1 MPNQPINLIDA
12 HFQMSNL
19 FKHLPVFD
27 RIHYLGHPDG
37 KIQLYKAFREDQ
49 ECTLLA
55 MTVIRKEEDFLWAAA
70 EDLLG
75 RCVQEAAAR
84 VQGKFIFDLLTFD
97 IHAEINTF
105 NYNEFGLLIANHS
118 RKISPGEQRLVKYSS
133 AYGILQK
140 LVVETWGKIIF
151 KTSVEIYKDQ
161 PNLFYLLVK
170 RLLKLNS
177 FLRNPLVLLIND
189 LSSDPIY
196 NPDDQSQQEFLSKI
210 LAEQSQ
216 DTIEFLPEV
225 YVKNKHGVRELTSGS
240 VIVNNHFPSP

>member
-1 MPNQPINLIDA
+1 MPNDPINLIDA
-12 HFQMSNL
+12 HFQLSNL

-55 MTVIRKEEDFLWAAA
+55 ITVIRKEEDFLWAAA
-70 EDLLG
+70 EDLLN

-97 IHAEINTF
+97 IHAELNTF
-105 NYNEFGLLIANHS
+105 NFNEFGTLITNHS
-118 RKISPGEQRLVKYSS
+118 RKIQPGEERLVKYSS

-140 LVVETWGKIIF
+140 LIVEPWGKIMF
-151 KTSVEIYKDQ
+151 KTSVEVFKDK

-170 RLLKLNS
+170 RLFKLNS
-177 FLRNPLVLLIND
+177 FPRSPLVLLIND
-189 LSSDPIY
+189 VSSDPIY
-196 NPDDQSQQEFLSKI
+196 NPEDQSQQEFLAKLI
-210 LAEQSQ
+210 AEQSK

-225 YVKNKHGVRELTSGS
+225 YVKNKNGVRELASGS
-240 VIVNNHFPSP
+240 VILNL

>member
-12 HFQMSNL
+12 HFQQSNL

-37 KIQLYKAFREDQ
+37 KIQLYQAIREDQ

-55 MTVIRKEEDFLWAAA
+55 LTIIRREEDFLWAAA

-84 VQGKFIFDLLTFD
+84 VQGKFIFDLLAFD

-118 RKISPGEQRLVKYSS
+118 RKLHPGEQRLVKYSS

-140 LVVETWGKIIF
+140 LIVEPWGKITF
-151 KTSVEIYKDQ
+151 KTSVEVFKDT
-161 PNLFYLLVK
+161 PSLFYLLLK
-170 RLLKLNS
+170 RLFKLAS
-177 FLRNPLVLLIND
+177 FPRNPLVLLVND

-196 NPDDQSQQEFLSKI
+196 NPNDQSQQEFFAKIIAEHSK
-210 LAEQSQ
+210 
-216 DTIEFLPEV
+216 DTIEFLSEV
-225 YVKNKHGVRELTSGS
+225 YVKNKNGVRELTSGS
-240 VIVNNHFPSP
+240 VISKFS

>member
-1 MPNQPINLIDA
+1 MPNEPINLIDA
-12 HFQMSNL
+12 HFQLSNL

-55 MTVIRKEEDFLWAAA
+55 ITVIRKEEDFLWAAA
-70 EDLLG
+70 EDLLN

-97 IHAEINTF
+97 IHAELNTF
-105 NYNEFGLLIANHS
+105 NFNEFGALITNHS
-118 RKISPGEQRLVKYSS
+118 RKIQPGEQRLVKYSS

-140 LVVETWGKIIF
+140 LIVEPWGKITF
-151 KTSVEIYKDQ
+151 KTSVEVTKDK
-161 PNLFYLLVK
+161 PNLFYLLIK
-170 RLLKLNS
+170 RLFKLNS
-177 FLRNPLVLLIND
+177 FPRNPLVILIND
-189 LSSDPIY
+189 VSSDPIY
-196 NPDDQSQQEFLSKI
+196 NSEDQSQQEFLGKLI
-210 LAEQSQ
+210 AEQSK

-225 YVKNKHGVRELTSGS
+225 YVKNKHGVRELALGS
-240 VIVNNHFPSP
+240 VITLIS